1 MITLVLVFRQAI
13 ENCSGVFQ
21 FVKLYVTRLQS
32 LYSFLFITKL
42 RKPITTTTTTAKKR
56 DRRANQQ
63 VSRGDKKNT
72 HLSDNHREPLSV
84 EKMELAFCNV
94 LQKCSQET
102 H

>member
-13 ENCSGVFQ
+13 ENCAGVFQ

-42 RKPITTTTTTAKKR
+42 RKPITTTTTKKH

-84 EKMELAFCNV
+84 EKMELAFYNV